1 LTRAVLDTN
10 TIVSGIGWR
19 GPPRVILDAAI
30 RGDFIL
36 LTSLALIDEVR
47 RVLAYPRL
55 RTLPQA
61 RVQEVLALLPLIAY
75 IVEPKEKLTVI
86 RQDPTDNRILECAL
100 AGDANHIISGD
111 EHLLALKTFHG
122 IPIMAATDFV
132 RLLRKLS

>member
-1 LTRAVLDTN
+1 MTRAVLDTN

-61 RVQEVLALLPLIAY
+61 RVQEVLALFPLIVY

-86 RQDPTDNRILECAL
+86 RKDPTDNRILECAL
-100 AGDANHIISGD
+100 AGDANHIVSGD
-111 EHLLALKTFHG
+111 EHLLPQKTFRG

-132 RLLRKLS
+132 KLLRKLS

>member
-1 LTRAVLDTN
+1 MTRAVLDTN

-55 RTLPQA
+55 RTLPLA

-111 EHLLALKTFHG
+111 EHLLALKTFRG

-132 RLLRKLS
+132 KLLRKLS

>member
-1 LTRAVLDTN
+1 MTRAVLDTN

-100 AGDANHIISGD
+100 AGDANHILSGD
-111 EHLLALKTFHG
+111 EHLLALKTFHFDLYT
-122 IPIMAATDFV
+122 PIAPITCV
-132 RLLRKLS
+132 